1 MIRRPPRSNRTDT
14 LFPYTTLFRS
24 MQQVMARNAIVVR
37 KEDALDLPAITDVA
51 VPVHLSPRERDAYD
65 SMKQQLAAVLANGA
79 LATVPNRLAQ
89 MMRLRQIT
97 SGYVPDDTGVMQA
110 IGDSKVDR
118 QSVVEGKRGSVR
130 VDLGGRRH
138 IKKKKNNTK
147 RCTEQQNKKKTRNK
161 RK

>member
-110 IGDSKVDR
+110 IGDSKVEAVRGIGCDTLPGGNGVVVFAPFR
-118 QSVVEGKRGSVR
+118 QELAGPPAGPPQGDPTQSGEG
-130 VDLGGRRH
+130 
-138 IKKKKNNTK
+138 
-147 RCTEQQNKKKTRNK
+147 
-161 RK
+161 